1 MNRQYLKL
9 GFVFLVSGSVGVA
22 SALELDALGRVK
34 GGSDA
39 VSSSAV
45 TEVANVVTLAQPF
58 SDGAVLQRERPVAVW
73 GTAKPGETVTVE
85 LGKFAVKTDA
95 DGDGHWK
102 THLPPMPAC
111 AVPQVLRAS
120 SASGS
125 AEAKDVLVGE
135 VWLVSGQSN
144 AVCPFWCT
152 VATRFRGNTKAGLI
166 VQYVNK
172 PQIRFSDNP
181 GLWKVMNRQNLT
193 KTTTIEAV
201 PNACEGSFSELG
213 TYFALKLHDVLG
225 VPVGMIGEYVNGSPI
240 EKWIPPEGAYWKG
253 QLVRWTPYTIRGVLW
268 NQGDS
273 NRENAADYDKLLAEM
288 YDKWGK
294 AFENDKLSF
303 YMQEQHHLGS
313 SDCFELRLAMQ
324 RFIKTHPYTAVCGGC
339 DITTS
344 DWHGND
350 KETMARRMLAHALKR
365 DYGYADIE
373 DESPTFRSLVK
384 GEGGRVIVT
393 FDHAQN
399 LFIYNDGM
407 TDYRVPFEICGPDG
421 KWFDASVEFTPQK
434 NWASQGLI
442 LSSNLVVRANAVT
455 DPKKV
460 RYMYAKGK
468 ANIYN
473 EVCLPILSFE
483 AEVK

>member
-1 MNRQYLKL
+1 MNGLFPL
-9 GFVFLVSGSVGVA
+9 ALAVLSFVGFIGA
-22 SALELDALGRVK
+22 APALELDELGRVQGVEQQATGTGK
-34 GGSDA
+34 VQSGGL
-39 VSSSAV
+39 
-45 TEVANVVTLAQPF
+45 TLAKPF

-73 GTAKPGETVTVE
+73 GTAKPGEEVRVE
-85 LGKFAVKTDA
+85 LGEVAVTTKA
-95 DGDGHWK
+95 DPAGNWK
-102 THLPPMPAC
+102 THLPALPAC
-111 AVPQVLRAS
+111 ATPQVLRAS
-120 SASGS
+120 AQSGV

-152 VATRFRGNTKAGLI
+152 LATRFRGNTKAGLI

-172 PQIRFSDNP
+172 PQIRFSDTP
-181 GLWKVMNRQNLT
+181 GTWKIMNRQNLT

-201 PNACEGSFSELG
+201 HNACDGSFSEMG

-240 EKWIPPEGAYWKG
+240 EKWIPPDGQHWKG
-253 QLVRWTPYTIRGVLW
+253 QLVRWLPYTIRGVLW

-273 NRENAADYDKLLAEM
+273 NCKNGSEYDKLLSEM
-288 YDKWGK
+288 YEKWSK
-294 AFENDKLSF
+294 AFENNRLSF
-303 YMQEQHHLGS
+303 YFQEQHHLNS
-313 SDCFELRLAMQ
+313 SDCFELGLAMQ
-324 RFIKTHPYTAVCGGC
+324 RFAKTHPYAALCGGC

-384 GEGGRVIVT
+384 GEDGRVVVT

-407 TDYRVPFEICGPDG
+407 TDFRVPFELCGPDG
-421 KWFDASVEFTPQK
+421 KWYDASVEFPKLK
-434 NWASQGLI
+434 NWASHGLI
-442 LSSNLVVRANAVT
+442 LSSNLTVRAGAVT
-455 DPKKV
+455 DPKKI
-460 RYMYAKGK
+460 RYMYKNGK